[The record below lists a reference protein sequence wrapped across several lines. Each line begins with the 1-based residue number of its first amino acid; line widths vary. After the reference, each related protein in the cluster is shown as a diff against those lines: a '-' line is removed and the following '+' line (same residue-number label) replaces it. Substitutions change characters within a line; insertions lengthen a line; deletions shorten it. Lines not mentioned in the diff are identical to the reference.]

1 MNGERLFKTILM
13 ELNLDSIKLED
24 ELETTINSDM
34 NINDKTLKIK
44 ELLTKIAITE
54 ASITKFSSMVSI
66 NNNKEIKN

>member
-24 ELETTINSDM
+24 ELETIINSDM

>member
-24 ELETTINSDM
+24 ELETVINSDM

>member
-24 ELETTINSDM
+24 ELETTINSAM

-54 ASITKFSSMVSI
+54 ASITKFSGMVSI

>member
-1 MNGERLFKTILM
+1 M

-24 ELETTINSDM
+24 ELETTINLDM

>member
-24 ELETTINSDM
+24 ELETTINLDM
-34 NINDKTLKIK
+34 NINEKTLKIK

-66 NNNKEIKN
+66 NNNNEIKN

>member
-1 MNGERLFKTILM
+1 M

-34 NINDKTLKIK
+34 NINYKTIKIK

>member
-1 MNGERLFKTILM
+1 M

>member
-24 ELETTINSDM
+24 ELETTINLDM

>member
-1 MNGERLFKTILM
+1 MNGDRLFKTILM

-34 NINDKTLKIK
+34 NINYKTIKIK

>member
-1 MNGERLFKTILM
+1 M

-24 ELETTINSDM
+24 ELETTINSAM

-54 ASITKFSSMVSI
+54 ASITKFSGMVSI

>member
-1 MNGERLFKTILM
+1 MNGDRLFKTILM

>member
-1 MNGERLFKTILM
+1 M

-24 ELETTINSDM
+24 ELETAINSDM

-54 ASITKFSSMVSI
+54 ASITKFSGMVSI